1 MLTFSLRVCMLCIR
15 TRKENVNMRT
25 TTTVHWNT
33 GEVSE
38 KHNQRDEQL
47 CKHESHIDLYGE
59 RDESSHHEV
68 LVRNDLRDV
77 YEDVFGE
84 ALAEYNAKQTRKDRQ
99 MDMDQYMQSIK
110 DDTRGKRQTKKV
122 NGKSVVNEDAKRQG
136 KQLSYEVTI
145 KVGNTY
151 RRKDEHGRTMYDENG
166 HHIRDEELPCIIS
179 GFSESEYAKTF
190 QERNP
195 NFRVVN
201 IDLHDDEGF
210 YNAKGVWEKSIPHL
224 HIEFVPVAHGFKQGM
239 SVQNSMN
246 KAMKEM
252 GFEGSD
258 CYSAWAKREQEFL
271 NECVYK
277 NYDRFRNHFKVSDA
291 EVYPAIDE
299 AHAFAISHGDLEIYN
314 PVSSGSTKGGKSK
327 EQIAQEQELDEAIHE
342 ANHIKNEYMNK
353 RSECNATLVALN
365 AQKSNLNEQEREL
378 QDEMQKL
385 KFERSA
391 LSDER
396 KNLEASYNRKDNEMR
411 KDFQKKQDA
420 LEAQQLVFKEA
431 ANAYKKATVHNVSH
445 QSTPFEQWAKQKVY
459 ETPARTLDE
468 RGNPVYKRDERG
480 QIIMRKSN
488 PLQDYQSEQKR
499 MKGYEFSSHEMQ
511 VIHDAEKH
519 TAGRG
524 DEFNF

>member
-1 MLTFSLRVCMLCIR
+1 
-15 TRKENVNMRT
+15 MRT

-68 LVRNDLRDV
+68 IVRNDLRDV

-99 MDMDQYMQSIK
+99 MDIDQYMQSIK

-166 HHIRDEELPCIIS
+166 HHIRDEELPNVIS
-179 GFSESEYAKTF
+179 GFSEAKYAEAF

-258 CYSAWAKREQEFL
+258 CYAAWAKREQEFL
-271 NECVYK
+271 NECVHK
-277 NYDRFRNHFKVSDA
+277 TYDNFCNHFEVSDTGLQSL
-291 EVYPAIDE
+291 IDD
-299 AHAFAISHGDLEIYN
+299 AHAFVISHGDLEIHN
-314 PVSSGSTKGGKSK
+314 PVSSRSAKGGKSK

-353 RSECNATLVALN
+353 SSECNATMTALN
-365 AQKSNLNEQEREL
+365 AQKSNLDEQERDL
-378 QDEMQKL
+378 QDEMRKL
-385 KFERSA
+385 KFERST

-396 KNLEASYNRKDNEMR
+396 KNLEVSYDRKDNEMR
-411 KDFQKKQDA
+411 KEFQKKQDA
-420 LEAQQLVFKEA
+420 LEAQQLIFKDA
-431 ANAYKKATVHNVSH
+431 ASAYERATKHNVSH
-445 QSTPFEQWAKQKVY
+445 QPTSFEQWAKQKVY
-459 ETPARTLDE
+459 EVPAKGINENGDV
-468 RGNPVYKRDERG
+468 VYKRDESG
-480 QIIMRKSN
+480 HIILRKTN
-488 PLQDYQSEQKR
+488 PLQDYQSEQQR
-499 MKGYEFSSHEMQ
+499 MKGYEFSSHEQ
-511 VIHDAEKH
+511 QAIQTAEH
-519 TAGRG
+519 NASGRG
-524 DEFNF
+524 YEFGF

>member
-1 MLTFSLRVCMLCIR
+1 
-15 TRKENVNMRT
+15 MRT

-38 KHNQRDEQL
+38 KHNQRDEEL
-47 CKHESHIDLYGE
+47 CKHESHIDLYNE
-59 RDESSHHEV
+59 RDESSEHFVMERH
-68 LVRNDLRDV
+68 NLRDV

-84 ALAEYNAKQTRKDRQ
+84 ALDEYNAKQNRKDRQ
-99 MDMDQYMQSIK
+99 MDIDQYMQSIK

-122 NGKSVVNEDAKRQG
+122 NGKNVVNEDAKRQG

-151 RRKDEHGRTMYDENG
+151 RRTDENG
-166 HHIRDEELPCIIS
+166 RTVYDEDGHHVRDEQLPSLAAGIALIN
-179 GFSESEYAKTF
+179 YAETF

-195 NFRVVN
+195 NFRIAN

-224 HIEFVPVAHGFKQGM
+224 HIEFVPVAHGFKQGL

-258 CYSAWAKREQEFL
+258 CYAMWAKKEQEYL
-271 NECVYK
+271 NDFAREG
-277 NYDRFRNHFKVSDA
+277 YDRYNREYDNNFIQ
-291 EVYPAIDE
+291 E
-299 AHAFAISHGDLEIYN
+299 HGDLEIYN
-314 PVSSGSTKGGKSK
+314 PVASRSAKGGKSK
-327 EQIAQEQELDEAIHE
+327 EQLAQEQELNEAIHE
-342 ANHIKNEYMNK
+342 ANYIKNEYMK
-353 RSECNATLVALN
+353 KTSGCNNTLTALN
-365 AQKSNLNEQEREL
+365 AQKCNLNEQERDL
-378 QDEMQKL
+378 QDELQKL
-385 KFERSA
+385 KFERST

-396 KNLEASYNRKDNEMR
+396 RNLEVSYDRKDNELR

-445 QSTPFEQWAKQKVY
+445 QSTPFEQWAKKKTYV
-459 ETPARTLDE
+459 TPARGFDDD
-468 RGNPVYKRDERG
+468 GHMFYKRDEHN
-480 QIIMRKSN
+480 QIILRDAN
-488 PLQDYQSEQKR
+488 PFQDYQSELQR
-499 MKGYEFSSHEMQ
+499 TRPYEFSSNEIQ
-511 VIHDAEKH
+511 AIQKAEQH
-519 TAGRG
+519 TAGCG
-524 DEFNF
+524 YEFGF

>member
-1 MLTFSLRVCMLCIR
+1 
-15 TRKENVNMRT
+15 MRT

-68 LVRNDLRDV
+68 IVRNDLRDV

-99 MDMDQYMQSIK
+99 MDIDQYMQSIK

-151 RRKDEHGRTMYDENG
+151 RRKDENGRTMYDENG
-166 HHIRDEELPCIIS
+166 HHIRDEELPNAIS
-179 GFSESEYAKTF
+179 GFSEAKYAETF

-210 YNAKGVWEKSIPHL
+210 YNAKGVWEKSPPHL

-258 CYSAWAKREQEFL
+258 CYSAWAKREQEYL

-277 NYDRFRNHFKVSDA
+277 TYDMFYNHF
-291 EVYPAIDE
+291 EVDTEFQSRIDD
-299 AHAFAISHGDLEIYN
+299 AHAFVISHGDLEIYN
-314 PVSSGSTKGGKSK
+314 PVSSRSAKGGKSK

-353 RSECNATLVALN
+353 SSACDTTMNALN
-365 AQKSNLNEQEREL
+365 AQKRDLDEQERDL
-378 QDEMQKL
+378 QDEMRKL
-385 KFERSA
+385 KFERST

-396 KNLEASYNRKDNEMR
+396 KNLEVSYDRKDNEMR
-411 KDFQKKQDA
+411 KEFQKKQDA
-420 LEAQQLVFKEA
+420 FEAQQLVFKDA
-431 ANAYKKATVHNVSH
+431 ASAYERATRYNVSH
-445 QSTPFEQWAKQKVY
+445 QPTSFEQWAKQKVY
-459 ETPARTLDE
+459 EVPDLKIDE
-468 RGNPVYKRDERG
+468 HYNTVYKRDESG
-480 QIIMRKSN
+480 QIILRKAN
-488 PLQDYQSEQKR
+488 PFQDYKSEQQR
-499 MKGYEFSSHEMQ
+499 MKGYEFSSHEQ
-511 VIHDAEKH
+511 QAIQTAERN
-519 TAGRG
+519 TSGRG
-524 DEFNF
+524 YEFGL